1 MFLNQRKHGQ
11 CFEICFSRSAMPA
24 IKYRPPNAP
33 FHIAILGRSGV
44 GKSSLCNSILDLSTE
59 QTESAPVGVIE
70 TTLVPTSYKLTDN
83 VFLWDVPGVSTPTI
97 SKNDYCQLI
106 DINRYDMFL
115 ILSRGRFTEIDLW
128 LSDIVRDRFN
138 KTLFFVRTGIDEE
151 LRNHRR
157 DYPTNYKTA
166 TVLDIV
172 RENSLRNLE
181 TTFAVSHLSLYL
193 INTKDKT
200 KYDFPKLLDDMMKH
214 VNDEK
219 ADRVITLIKDD
230 PAQQTSAPASVPI
243 ATLQTAQTIVTRW
256 ARFGL
261 VSYLY
266 DKYTSK

>member
-1 MFLNQRKHGQ
+1 
-11 CFEICFSRSAMPA
+11 MPT

-33 FHIAILGRSGV
+33 YHIAILGRSGV
-44 GKSSLCNSILDLSTE
+44 GKSSLCNSILGLSPE

-70 TTLVPTSYKLTDN
+70 TTLLPTSYKLSEN

-97 SKNDYCQLI
+97 SKSDYCTLI

-138 KTLFFVRTGIDEE
+138 KTLFFIRTGIDEE

-157 DYPTNYKTA
+157 DYPTNFNIID
-166 TVLDIV
+166 VLNLIRD
-172 RENSLRNLE
+172 NCLRNLQ
-181 TTFAVSHLSLYL
+181 TNLSVVDLSLYL
-193 INTKDKT
+193 INTKDTT
-200 KYDFPKLLDDMMKH
+200 KYDFPKLIDDIMNH
-214 VNDEK
+214 IDNEK
-219 ADRVITLIKDD
+219 DNREITLIKDD
-230 PAQQTSAPASVPI
+230 PEQQ
-243 ATLQTAQTIVTRW
+243 ATATVSLPVTALQTAQTVVTKW

-266 DKYTSK
+266 DKYTNK